1 MSHGVPLSWY
11 LLLSAV
17 LFALGVAGFLFRRN
31 IITVFMSIELMLN
44 AVNLTF
50 MAFSYQ
56 LKQVNG
62 QIFSLFVMVVAAAEA
77 AVGLAIILTVFKNRS
92 TLNIDD
98 ISSMKN

>member
-50 MAFSYQ
+50 IAFSYQ

-77 AVGLAIILTVFKNRS
+77 AVGLAIILTVFKNRA

-98 ISSMKN
+98 INSMKN

>member
-1 MSHGVPLSWY
+1 MTHGVPLSWY

-17 LFALGVAGFLFRRN
+17 LFALGVSGFLFRRN

-50 MAFSYQ
+50 IAFSYQ

-77 AVGLAIILTVFKNRS
+77 AVGLAIILTVFKNRA

-98 ISSMKN
+98 VSSMKN